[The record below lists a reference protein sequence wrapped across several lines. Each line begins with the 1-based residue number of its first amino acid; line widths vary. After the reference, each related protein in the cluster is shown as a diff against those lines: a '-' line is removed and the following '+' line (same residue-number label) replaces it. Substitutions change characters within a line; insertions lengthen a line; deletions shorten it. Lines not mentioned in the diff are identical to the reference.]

1 MKEALDIEVRV
12 YPGTDGTFTLYE
24 DEGDNY
30 NYERGQY
37 TTIAF
42 RWSDK
47 ARTLTIV
54 ARKGQ
59 YPGMLTARR
68 FTVVLPDGT
77 SKTVDYAGSEVTIKL

>member
-1 MKEALDIEVRV
+1 MKEALDNGVRV
-12 YPGTDGTFTLYE
+12 YPGIDGTFTLYE

-47 ARTLTIV
+47 ARTLTIA

>member
-1 MKEALDIEVRV
+1 VTGKWNSLR
-12 YPGTDGTFTLYE
+12 GT
-24 DEGDNY
+24 
-30 NYERGQY
+30 
-37 TTIAF
+37 
-42 RWSDK
+42 
-47 ARTLTIV
+47 TLTFA